1 MSRFVLASEPL
12 ILAYTCIQMK
22 ASSNLGRLS
31 ELALRQRRQGLA
43 QQLPP
48 VTETLRGSLV
58 ERYVTCGNPACKC
71 AKGERHGPVWYLTVT
86 LGPGKTTGGIVA
98 SEKVEQ
104 VRTWVQNYQKVKD
117 HLEKISEIN
126 RELLRRERD
135 KQRRR
140 KQARKG

>member
-1 MSRFVLASEPL
+1 
-12 ILAYTCIQMK
+12 MK
-22 ASSNLGRLS
+22 ASSGLGRLS

-43 QQLPP
+43 KQLPP
-48 VTETLRGSLV
+48 VTDILRGSLV
-58 ERYVTCGNPACKC
+58 QRYVTCGNPACKC
-71 AKGERHGPVWYLTVT
+71 AKGERHGPLWYLTVT

-104 VRTWVQNYQKVKD
+104 VRGWVNNYHKVKE

-140 KQARKG
+140 KQGRKG

>member
-1 MSRFVLASEPL
+1 
-12 ILAYTCIQMK
+12 MK
-22 ASSNLGRLS
+22 ASSGLGRLS

-43 QQLPP
+43 KQLPP
-48 VTETLRGSLV
+48 VTDILRGSLV

-71 AKGERHGPVWYLTVT
+71 AKGERHGPLWYLTVT

-104 VRTWVQNYQKVKD
+104 VRGWVNNYHKVKE

-140 KQARKG
+140 KQGRKG